1 MTGVP
6 DTMRKQASL
15 TRDPRELAKADSYN
29 SLTTSREWQ
38 EQDRNVLHLPP
49 TGGWVPILIP
59 AEVLALIG
67 VLCIVGEQDCKK
79 GRGSWSIVIT

>member
-67 VLCIVGEQDCKK
+67 VLCIVGVSRIAKK
-79 GRGSWSIVIT
+79 EGGHGVSL